1 MSVTRGA
8 DAYLMKFILHDWD
21 DERAVAILRNCRE
34 AMTPGGRVLIVERV
48 LPEHVTAAEVP
59 DLLSDILMLV
69 ATGGKERT
77 EKEYR
82 DLLDAAGYA

>member
-1 MSVTRGA
+1 
-8 DAYLMKFILHDWD
+8 
-21 DERAVAILRNCRE
+21 
-34 AMTPGGRVLIVERV
+34 MTPGGRVLIDERV

-77 EKEYR
+77 EKEYGA
-82 DLLDAAGYA
+82 LLDAAGFDLISVSEPLPPFDYRVIEASSVPAR